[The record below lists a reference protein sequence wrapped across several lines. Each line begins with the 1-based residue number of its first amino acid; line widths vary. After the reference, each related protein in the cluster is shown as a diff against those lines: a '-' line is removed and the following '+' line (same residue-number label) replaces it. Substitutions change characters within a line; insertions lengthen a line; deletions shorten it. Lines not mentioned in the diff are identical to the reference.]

1 MERSFAALMLLVA
14 GIAVS
19 LSAGAW
25 WMQRVAFTPAP
36 TRDTAAAILSSPDIR
51 LEINTVVTAATAQ
64 YLETGV
70 SELGTFVETEV
81 LSTRPG
87 AAMMGPIMEQTH
99 DRIIGNRDDEP
110 VRITGAQMV
119 DIVRDQRAV
128 QAPTITL
135 PISPI
140 GALNTIKVAL
150 RWTILGA
157 AGLGLIALVIGI
169 ITRPERRDVRRA
181 LGEFAVAMAVAMLVF
196 GYLLP
201 VHLVTAIDNRT
212 WSHAIPNLALRTLPV
227 VLGSVAIFGVAGAGL
242 IMRASLAGRRRQSS
256 TPLATNRFRSGETRS
271 WS

>member
-14 GIAVS
+14 GIAIS

-25 WMQRVAFTPAP
+25 WMQRIAFTPDA

-51 LEINTVVTAATAQ
+51 LEINTVVTGASAP
-64 YLETGV
+64 YLEIGV
-70 SELGTFVETEV
+70 SELGTFVETEI

-87 AAMMGPIMEQTH
+87 AAMMGPIMEEAH

-110 VRITGAQMV
+110 VRITGEQMV
-119 DIVRDQRAV
+119 DIVRDERAV
-128 QAPTITL
+128 DAPTVTL
-135 PISPI
+135 PVNPI

-157 AGLGLIALVIGI
+157 AGLGLVALVIGI
-169 ITRPERRDVRRA
+169 LTRPERRDVRRA
-181 LGEFAVAMAVAMLVF
+181 LGEFAIAMAVTMVVF
-196 GYLLP
+196 GYLVP

-212 WSHAIPNLALRTLPV
+212 WTHAIPHLALRTLPV
-227 VLGSVAIFGVAGAGL
+227 VLGSAAVFAIVGAGM
-242 IMRASLAGRRRQSS
+242 IMRASLAGRRRQTS
-256 TPLATNRFRSGETRS
+256 TPLATSRFRSGETRS